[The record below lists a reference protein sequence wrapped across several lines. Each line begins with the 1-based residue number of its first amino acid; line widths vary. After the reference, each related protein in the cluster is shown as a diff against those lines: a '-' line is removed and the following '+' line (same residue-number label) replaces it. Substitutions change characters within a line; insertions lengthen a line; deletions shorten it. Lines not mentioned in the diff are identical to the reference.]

1 MDKISSAVASE
12 VVQVTKDYNGTSVE
26 ELNKMRRE
34 KTREVLMRMEAELK
48 ELFVINL
55 KEVTKKLA
63 HKINNST
70 ASMSAMP
77 EGEKITSRAVAQ
89 IIINGMGGIAMQAID
104 D

>member
-12 VVQVTKDYNGTSVE
+12 LVQVDKDYNGTSVE

-34 KTREVLMRMEAELK
+34 KTREVLMRMAAELK
-48 ELFVINL
+48 ELFVLNL
-55 KEVTKKLA
+55 REVTKKLS
-63 HKINNST
+63 HKIKNSK

-77 EGEKITSRAVAQ
+77 EGENITSRAIAQ
-89 IIINGMGGIAMQAID
+89 LIINGWGGIAMQAID

>member
-1 MDKISSAVASE
+1 
-12 VVQVTKDYNGTSVE
+12 
-26 ELNKMRRE
+26 MRRE

-63 HKINNST
+63 LKINNSWD
-70 ASMSAMP
+70 SMSAMP
-77 EGEKITSRAVAQ
+77 EGEKITSRAIAQ
-89 IIINGMGGIAMQAID
+89 LIVNGWGGIAMQAID